1 MLISLDK
8 IFVDTSAF
16 YALLD
21 RADPNHKEASSL
33 WKLLMNNNFTLVTTN
48 YVVSD
53 TIQLLQ
59 NRIGYDAAK
68 VWHRDILSI
77 IEVMWIDENIYQ
89 KAYELWLTL
98 GIIPVSFVDCTS
110 FVAMHHRNIEKVF
123 CFQTHFKNHGFNMI
137 CCQDH

>member
-1 MLISLDK
+1 MIVLDK

-21 RADPNHKEASSL
+21 RADPNHKKASAL
-33 WKLLMNNNFTLVTTN
+33 WEILMNNNFTLVTTN

-53 TIQLLQ
+53 TMQLLQ
-59 NRIGYDAAK
+59 NKIGYEAAK

-77 IEVMWIDENIYQ
+77 FEVLWITETIYQ

-98 GIIPVSFVDCTS
+98 GIFPVSLVDCTS
-110 FVAMHHRNIEKVF
+110 FVLMHHHNIEKVF
-123 CFQTHFKNHGFNMI
+123 CFQTHFKTHGFHLI
-137 CCQDH
+137 CYLDH